1 MILDVVSGSALRA
14 AALTGLVWLGMK
26 ALRVRNPH
34 TRMAAWR
41 AMLAASLAM
50 PLLMQLQVVVAD
62 APQLA
67 LPASITT
74 LPALPSVTVSM
85 QPGAGV
91 TPTSIDLGAML
102 TTIYLVIA
110 AALVMRLAIGLVRT
124 WRLRQA
130 ATPVSA
136 AWTEGADVR
145 VSSNL
150 LVPVAFASTILL
162 PETYTSWSADKRRAV
177 MAHESGH
184 VRQGDFL
191 ILLLAALN
199 KAIFWFN
206 PAAWLL
212 EAELAGSAEDGSDS
226 AAVAALQDRFAYAEI
241 LVGVASRFH
250 ALHAAVPMARSA
262 TISRRVSRILSETR
276 LPASISWQKAAM
288 ISAAVLAPA
297 IVAGR
302 AVAYG
307 DAQSAGAAVQ
317 LEDQSEHAIEQRR
330 YEQAR
335 PRHQVPIDPA
345 LLDFYVGQYE
355 IGEGAI
361 FTITRQGDQ
370 LLAQLTGQPSIPVY
384 PDSDHEFFYKI
395 VPAQLTFLPGGH
407 QHATGLVLHQ
417 NGYDQ
422 FARRLD
428 AAEVQ
433 KASDTLAAQIKANK
447 PAPGSEAALRKMI
460 EDEQR
465 GQPDYTQMGPQLAQ
479 AVKAQLPVLQSS
491 LAALGTLQSLQFT
504 GVSEHGADMYEVRFA
519 NGNAK
524 ARIKIA
530 PDGHVTGMIIQ
541 GDS

>member
-1 MILDVVSGSALRA
+1 
-14 AALTGLVWLGMK
+14 
-26 ALRVRNPH
+26 
-34 TRMAAWR
+34 MAAWR
-41 AMLAASLAM
+41 AVLAASLAM

-74 LPALPSVTVSM
+74 LPALPSVIVSM

-145 VSSNL
+145 VSGNL

-184 VRQGDFL
+184 VRQGDFM

-250 ALHAAVPMARSA
+250 ALHAAVPMARST

-276 LPASISWQKAAM
+276 LPASIGWQKAAM

-335 PRHQVPIDPA
+335 PRHQVPVDPA
-345 LLDFYVGQYE
+345 LLDFYVGQ
-355 IGEGAI
+355 
-361 FTITRQGDQ
+361 
-370 LLAQLTGQPSIPVY
+370 LTGQPAVPVY

-447 PAPGSEAALRKMI
+447 PAAGSEAALRKMI

-491 LAALGTLQSLQFT
+491 LASLGTLQSLQFT
-504 GVSEHGADMYEVRFA
+504 GVSEHGADMYEVHFA

-524 ARIKIA
+524 ARIKLA

>member
-26 ALRVRNPH
+26 SIA
-34 TRMAAWR
+34 R
-41 AMLAASLAM
+41 AQSAYAHGGVARRAGGFARDA
-50 PLLMQLQVVVAD
+50 VAD
-62 APQLA
+62 AV
-67 LPASITT
+67 ASGCCRCAST
-74 LPALPSVTVSM
+74 SF
-85 QPGAGV
+85 AGV
-91 TPTSIDLGAML
+91 NHNTTSVAKRHRVHATGCWRHAHIHRPGCAML

-145 VSSNL
+145 VSGNL

-184 VRQGDFL
+184 VRQGDFM

-250 ALHAAVPMARSA
+250 ALHAAVPMARST

-276 LPASISWQKAAM
+276 LPASIGWQKAAM

-317 LEDQSEHAIEQRR
+317 LEDQSEHAIEQR
-330 YEQAR
+330 
-335 PRHQVPIDPA
+335 A
-345 LLDFYVGQYE
+345 L
-355 IGEGAI
+355 
-361 FTITRQGDQ
+361 
-370 LLAQLTGQPSIPVY
+370 
-384 PDSDHEFFYKI
+384 
-395 VPAQLTFLPGGH
+395 
-407 QHATGLVLHQ
+407 
-417 NGYDQ
+417 
-422 FARRLD
+422 
-428 AAEVQ
+428 
-433 KASDTLAAQIKANK
+433 
-447 PAPGSEAALRKMI
+447 
-460 EDEQR
+460 
-465 GQPDYTQMGPQLAQ
+465 
-479 AVKAQLPVLQSS
+479 
-491 LAALGTLQSLQFT
+491 
-504 GVSEHGADMYEVRFA
+504 
-519 NGNAK
+519 
-524 ARIKIA
+524 
-530 PDGHVTGMIIQ
+530 
-541 GDS
+541 